1 MITEQWLTD
10 TNEEFRRAGIEPA
23 ARPWRAIEKFSNV
36 AKLPVAFSS
45 PEVNNIF
52 SWFKKNLAPD
62 SPKMCPPFTGIFF
75 YDAAFWV
82 FSIPLVFGRAPVE
95 PLKLFATMPFPV
107 LRDMANDAVQLK
119 NYISHWSECFDF
131 TCGLSRILDNPGI
144 DEFGRTLFR
153 SGIAELETA
162 MAQMTLQKPNS
173 KAMMSSRMATEMF
186 LKSVLAIKRG
196 LPEQEAMK
204 ISHRLDRAIDMCIEA
219 TGSED
224 LAAIKPK
231 LGIFPEISERY
242 NGEEKPQS
250 EIWEAY
256 RLAQQVAST
265 VKRLITGEDERPDFG
280 LS

>member
-1 MITEQWLTD
+1 MITEQWLAD

-23 ARPWRAIEKFSNV
+23 ARPWRAIEKYGDET
-36 AKLPVAFSS
+36 KLPVPFSS
-45 PEVNNIF
+45 PEVNFIF
-52 SWFKKNLAPD
+52 SWFEKYLAPG
-62 SPKMCPPFTGIFF
+62 SLKMRPLFTGVFF

-82 FSIPLVFGRAPVE
+82 FSIPLVYGRAAVE
-95 PLKLFATMPFPV
+95 PLKLFATMPFPI
-107 LRDMANDAVQLK
+107 LRDMANDSVQLES
-119 NYISHWSECFDF
+119 YIAHWSECFDF
-131 TCGLSRILDNPGI
+131 AYGLSRIPDNTGL

-162 MAQMTLQKPNS
+162 MAQMTQQKPNT

-186 LKSVLAIKRG
+186 LKSLLAIKRG
-196 LPEQEAMK
+196 LPEREARE
-204 ISHRLDRAIDMCIEA
+204 ISHRLDMAIDGCIEA

-231 LGIFPEISERY
+231 LGIFPEIRERY
-242 NGEEKPQS
+242 DGEEKPLS

-256 RLAQQVAST
+256 RLSQQVAST

-280 LS
+280 IN